1 MESSPFWPPAPN
13 RNTDNSVQREKPG
26 TSDGRKRAGACSL
39 PTCLPAPPGHRWP
52 QRGCSGTGSKERSV
66 HPHSGAGGGHPACPP
81 AFGELYAVLW
91 LWRHLPHRR
100 TVRGRHVSAPSA
112 SQLRVHEMEVRPA
125 QPAVTR
131 TPAYLAPRTRDR
143 KGPCLRCQ
151 SAQGQSCESVTSC

>member
-66 HPHSGAGGGHPACPP
+66 HPHSGAGGGHPACLPLVNSTLSCGSG
-81 AFGELYAVLW
+81 ATFLTGEQWVADM
-91 LWRHLPHRR
+91 
-100 TVRGRHVSAPSA
+100 
-112 SQLRVHEMEVRPA
+112 SQLLQLHSFVSHEMDVHPA
-125 QPAVTR
+125 QPAVTQ

-143 KGPCLRCQ
+143 KGPCLRRQ